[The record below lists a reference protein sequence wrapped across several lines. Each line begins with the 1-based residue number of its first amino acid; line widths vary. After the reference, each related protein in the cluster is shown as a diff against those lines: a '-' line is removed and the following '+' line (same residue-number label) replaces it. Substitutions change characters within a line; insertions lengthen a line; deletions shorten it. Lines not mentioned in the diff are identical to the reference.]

1 MGSAGR
7 VKGRAIT
14 RNLEACDEAIFWIKN
29 DTCSVTS
36 VVGETGDGDLN
47 TIRQSLSGFLG
58 GGESSSLLGKMS
70 KIPGQV
76 LPLAKVLRR
85 RLGTSVSSPEPR
97 AHRRVSPSRTGG
109 WMALERLGACGAAQ
123 CGAVI

>member
-1 MGSAGR
+1 MGSTGR

-14 RNLEACDEAIFWIKN
+14 RNLEACGETIFWIEN
-29 DTCSVTS
+29 DTCFVTS

-47 TIRQSLSGFLG
+47 MIRQSLSGFLG

-85 RLGTSVSSPEPR
+85 RLGTSVGIPEPR
-97 AHRRVSPSRTGG
+97 AHRRVSHSRTGR
-109 WMALERLGACGAAQ
+109 WMAPERLGACGAVRRAH
-123 CGAVI
+123 